1 MGHTII
7 AAVLIIAMTMRPCN
21 VKYTQIFVDN
31 RHSQATLETCSIIIQ
46 VAVPYKCNNTLR

>member
-7 AAVLIIAMTMRPCN
+7 AAVLIITMTMKPCN

-46 VAVPYKCNNTLR
+46 VAVLYKCNNTL